1 MIKNYFKIAWR
12 NLKKNGVY
20 SFLNLLGLAVG
31 VSIFLFLTLF
41 INQELSFD
49 KYNKNYQNIVRIGQ
63 TASFDGQQYEW
74 ATVPNIV
81 GPTMTKELPEIK
93 SFARILGHSFG
104 KTAFVNT
111 DTDKF
116 SENKL
121 FWTDGELLN
130 IFDINLIEGNP
141 KTALDAP
148 NKIILSKS
156 KAEKYF
162 GQTKPIGKTLKID
175 NDYTVTVTGVFEDLP
190 NNSTL
195 DAEMLGS
202 FSTIQ
207 WASKELHWSNAS
219 YETYFLLNQAIDLAS
234 LTKKINAV
242 LDKNIPKDQQW
253 FKFWLQ
259 PLQDIHLYS
268 THISISST
276 TQSGDANQVKI
287 LIALAL
293 AILIIACVNY
303 MNLATAQSQKNQKEV
318 GLSKVMGASR
328 WSLIKRFYAESFLMV
343 LFSTVV
349 GLIILVLALPF
360 FNNLADTQ
368 VSITELLQWKVLAT
382 LAFSTL
388 VLAVMA
394 GSYPALLISSF
405 SPLSLFGRKE
415 NHLVSAQGI
424 RKGLVV
430 LQFSASIVLII
441 CTLVFYNQLH
451 FMQNKNLGYEV
462 KQIISVTTEAAESKE
477 QIDGLMNELKS
488 QSFVKSLARTQV
500 LPAESGSLRAMTKPE
515 APESNF
521 SVQTNHSSPEI
532 FETLGLKLLAGKAF
546 IPKTSPKDTMVQVV
560 LNQSAIKFYG
570 YTPEQAIGKTAYNL
584 FGWNNAQIV
593 GVVEDFH
600 FEDFHKPIGAYGFH
614 NQPSEGRPNLLI
626 KVEGGDLSQ
635 NLATIQS
642 VFQKNLPN
650 SAFKYTFL
658 SDAVAKLYAAEKK
671 TSDIVL
677 FFSVVAILIACLG
690 LFGLAAY
697 MAEQRTKEIGVR
709 KVLGASISSI
719 VGLLSFSFIKL
730 VMLAFLLAAP
740 LSWFYLNTWLNEF
753 SYHIN
758 MPWWAFLVAGL
769 FTLTVAIFTVSF
781 QSIKASLLNPVKSL
795 KSE

>member
-1 MIKNYFKIAWR
+1 MK
-12 NLKKNGVY
+12 
-20 SFLNLLGLAVG
+20 
-31 VSIFLFLTLF
+31 
-41 INQELSFD
+41 
-49 KYNKNYQNIVRIGQ
+49 
-63 TASFDGQQYEW
+63 
-74 ATVPNIV
+74 
-81 GPTMTKELPEIK
+81 
-93 SFARILGHSFG
+93 
-104 KTAFVNT
+104 
-111 DTDKF
+111 
-116 SENKL
+116 
-121 FWTDGELLN
+121 
-130 IFDINLIEGNP
+130 
-141 KTALDAP
+141 
-148 NKIILSKS
+148 
-156 KAEKYF
+156 
-162 GQTKPIGKTLKID
+162 
-175 NDYTVTVTGVFEDLP
+175 
-190 NNSTL
+190 
-195 DAEMLGS
+195 
-202 FSTIQ
+202 
-207 WASKELHWSNAS
+207 
-219 YETYFLLNQAIDLAS
+219 
-234 LTKKINAV
+234 
-242 LDKNIPKDQQW
+242 
-253 FKFWLQ
+253 
-259 PLQDIHLYS
+259 DIHLYS

-276 TQSGDANQVKI
+276 TRSGDANQVKI

-388 VLAVMA
+388 VLAVLA

-415 NHLVSAQGI
+415 NHFVSAQSI

-462 KQIISVTTEAAESKE
+462 KHIISVLTEAAESKE

-546 IPKTSPKDTMVQVV
+546 TPKTSPKDTMVQVV